1 MKNKSFQNK
10 EELFQAALDE
20 FTQKSYKDAS
30 LNNILKKAGMSKG
43 AFYYHFKNKEDLY
56 FSILEEVY
64 DAEHEFIEEHIKEI
78 GENITEKNFFEILK
92 IYGEASLEFSIRHP
106 KYYHLVQRLLK
117 EDEKI
122 IRNFIDKKLN
132 EHMEGLFEKLILEA
146 IQRGELRNDFY
157 LEFIKKLIK
166 NLFQNFSFI
175 FLQDIDEFDFD
186 KLIKTYDDYIDFIEN
201 GLGKK

>member
-1 MKNKSFQNK
+1 
-10 EELFQAALDE
+10 
-20 FTQKSYKDAS
+20 
-30 LNNILKKAGMSKG
+30 
-43 AFYYHFKNKEDLY
+43 
-56 FSILEEVY
+56 
-64 DAEHEFIEEHIKEI
+64 
-78 GENITEKNFFEILK
+78 
-92 IYGEASLEFSIRHP
+92 
-106 KYYHLVQRLLK
+106 
-117 EDEKI
+117 
-122 IRNFIDKKLN
+122 
-132 EHMEGLFEKLILEA
+132 MEGLFEKLILEA